1 MRGKNKEAV
10 FIALSCIS
18 ISTLFG
24 SFAGNLESF
33 EIYKQKGDVFIIFEN
48 DKIPYGLNK
57 NKAELIA
64 QKYNSDLL
72 MKSLLIGISG
82 VSAATALL
90 LSNLD
95 FDEIELNYEIKKI
108 EISAQ
113 KQLKTEQIKNKYALM
128 SAANREQFRLEI
140 AALLELTGG
149 DETMDASEVNA
160 TDKMINIS
168 YLLADGHDINAAI
181 SMAFN
186 VQPGTREHTLKKL
199 EYEDW
204 VKGSN
209 VE

>member
-113 KQLKTEQIKNKYALM
+113 KQLKTEQMKNKYALM

-181 SMAFN
+181 AMAFN
-186 VQPGTREHTLKKL
+186 VQPGTKEHTLKKL

-204 VKGSN
+204 VKGSS

>member
-18 ISTLFG
+18 ISSLFG
-24 SFAGNLESF
+24 SFAGNLQAF
-33 EIYKQKGDVFIIFEN
+33 EVYKQKSDVFIIFEN

-57 NKAELIA
+57 KKAELIA

-72 MKSLLIGISG
+72 MKTLLIGISG
-82 VSAATALL
+82 VSAVTALL

-108 EISAQ
+108 EVSAQ

-149 DETMDASEVNA
+149 DDTIDASEINA

-186 VQPGTREHTLKKL
+186 VQPGTKEHTIKKL

-204 VKGSN
+204 VKGSSI
-209 VE
+209 E